1 MDILVWLPQSGGCL
15 KLVCTKETKKIV
27 SFIFRIFIFVVH
39 YCTHLP
45 FYLEVNFHQ
54 VSGHLKKLCM

>member
-1 MDILVWLPQSGGCL
+1 MDILVWLPQSGFCL
-15 KLVCTKETKKIV
+15 NLFYTSSTKIFV